1 VDSESQLARETPVD
15 SFGGEPDVPRA
26 GDPLNGPTP
35 VAASLESRV
44 RLRPTPGE
52 SIRRATGEVVD
63 WFKTLASAAVY
74 ATLIVTFVAQV
85 ARVDGSSMLPTLHDQ
100 DRLIVN
106 KLAYRWHLPRI
117 GDIVMVAS
125 PEEPDKMLVKRVVA
139 GPGDVVRSLDG
150 RVYRNDVLIPDDFVP
165 EGYRS
170 MDTWGPEVVPKGF
183 FFVMGDHR
191 NNSADSRVFGPV
203 PERYIIGKIQVRW
216 WPVPAARV
224 F

>member
-1 VDSESQLARETPVD
+1 
-15 SFGGEPDVPRA
+15 
-26 GDPLNGPTP
+26 
-35 VAASLESRV
+35 
-44 RLRPTPGE
+44 
-52 SIRRATGEVVD
+52 
-63 WFKTLASAAVY
+63 
-74 ATLIVTFVAQV
+74 
-85 ARVDGSSMLPTLHDQ
+85 
-100 DRLIVN
+100 
-106 KLAYRWHLPRI
+106 
-117 GDIVMVAS
+117 
-125 PEEPDKMLVKRVVA
+125 MLVKRVVA